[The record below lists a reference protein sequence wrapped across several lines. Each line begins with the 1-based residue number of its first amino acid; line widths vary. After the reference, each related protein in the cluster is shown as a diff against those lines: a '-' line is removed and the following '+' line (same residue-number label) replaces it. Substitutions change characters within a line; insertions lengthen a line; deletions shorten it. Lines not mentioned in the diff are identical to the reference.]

1 MSMSLQPTH
10 APHRRSASAAPA
22 ATFAALALASSLA
35 LLVSSQAWAADP
47 ESRVKPRTPG
57 EGRTRPAPDANDAG
71 DPNDRGGTGPN
82 TARKGDKAPESTVVR
97 EFAEGAP
104 IWVVRQ
110 AFHCALDFDESAGFD
125 CYVPL
130 HVENNRNNENALTHL
145 RRYQWAHFRKWA
157 STYPQPG
164 KGFALRVSR
173 QVPEKLDDTHSEVKI
188 FLVSRHRDNAAPITL
203 RREGGHWRI
212 YASSL

>member
-1 MSMSLQPTH
+1 MSKSFQPSH
-10 APHRRSASAAPA
+10 PHRSGGLAV
-22 ATFAALALASSLA
+22 ATFAASLA
-35 LLVSSQAWAADP
+35 LWAPTQAFAADP
-47 ESRVKPRTPG
+47 EAKVKPRAPT
-57 EGRTRPAPDANDAG
+57 EGRARPAPDANDPG

-82 TARKGDKAPESTVVR
+82 TARKGDKPEDATVVQD
-97 EFAEGAP
+97 FPEGSP

-110 AFHCALDFDESAGFD
+110 AFECTLGFHDESRGFD
-125 CYVPL
+125 CYAPL

-164 KGFALRVSR
+164 KVFALRMSR
-173 QVPEKLDDTHSEVKI
+173 QVPEKLESTHNEVKI